1 VLPLVRVQVARARGA
16 LMVPRRKRRLILLVT
31 RRWSDRVHFVLDLV
45 VLDRPLNRV
54 LVLKAHDLLT
64 AGLLNQVVVLAARLL
79 GRDHVAS
86 DEVDLLALLVLPQHL
101 TKALRLI
108 VVGLLIHARRRTQ
121 VARLSV
127 QAFRRVIVDTGRL
140 VLLIT
145 GMVAVVTI
153 QPSSRLQ
160 ICLTRPLV
168 LAITVGRRVQIVN

>member
-1 VLPLVRVQVARARGA
+1 
-16 LMVPRRKRRLILLVT
+16 
-31 RRWSDRVHFVLDLV
+31 
-45 VLDRPLNRV
+45 
-54 LVLKAHDLLT
+54 
-64 AGLLNQVVVLAARLL
+64 
-79 GRDHVAS
+79 
-86 DEVDLLALLVLPQHL
+86 VLPQHL

-160 ICLTRPLV
+160 IGLTRPLV